1 MTRTRTAHK
10 KESKSGA
17 DTAKHKVNKTGSQ
30 SGGHGGSGVGRVQ
43 VDLTG

>member
-17 DTAKHKVNKTGSQ
+17 DTAKHK
-30 SGGHGGSGVGRVQ
+30 GHGGSGVGRVQ
-43 VDLTG
+43 ADLTG